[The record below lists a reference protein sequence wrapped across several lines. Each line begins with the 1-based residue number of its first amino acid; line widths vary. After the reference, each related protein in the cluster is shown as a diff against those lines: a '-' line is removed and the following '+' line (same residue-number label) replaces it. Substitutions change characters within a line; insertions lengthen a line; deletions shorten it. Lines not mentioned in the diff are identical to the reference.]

1 MQFLQK
7 KLSEVNPSINRG
19 QLILFKMESAN
30 NTNEYFFPM
39 RAGTN
44 QTGQS
49 INLATNFFRLSFVK
63 NSSKCFFKYAVDF
76 DPELPGDSAKLR
88 RKVWVS
94 AREKMSEKLGHTI
107 FNNTTCYSE
116 VNYADPIVIET
127 KFEDQEYKVLV
138 KWTNIV
144 ENSTIEALSLYKKFI
159 SALVRKINF
168 TPIRRSFFDP
178 KNAKMVDNV
187 ELWPGFNS
195 TVNIFPSGVML
206 NMNIIYKV
214 LRSETALDAMNKIK
228 TKFRNPDEMKEELQA
243 LFKNNVVLTR
253 YNTDKTYVIDSVD
266 FDKSPRSS
274 FETKKGPTT
283 FMDYYS
289 QKYGKNIRDLDQP
302 LLLSIDKKKNQSIY
316 LIPEFCFLTGLTDE
330 MRANFN
336 MMKSMATITKGNA
349 NEKMKECMSIIQMF
363 LKNEKCQQDIQQ
375 WGLTLSDEPVGVTSR
390 KLDAGNII
398 MHRNGPNSRFNF
410 PIEKTDDIDRKIQA
424 EMYSQPRLAKWMV
437 ISTERDEQTCQSF
450 VEMLKGQV
458 AGSFKYQIANPH
470 ILKTRGPNYK
480 EWEDKI
486 CDVLN
491 KNNDVTLVVLVLP
504 GGKGKGINYS
514 ELKRL
519 LINKYAVP
527 SQVALASTLSKPKGV
542 RSVVN
547 KILMQI
553 CAKVGGEPWAVD
565 ALPFTNAPTMVVG
578 LDMYNKGDKT
588 IIGCCATYN
597 NTFTKYTS
605 IVKTGSSGSDLS
617 PLVGQSISEASNYF
631 TSCNK
636 IAPSHVIV
644 IRDGISPSQIT
655 VATTEVNAI
664 LKANQGIKLTYIL
677 LNKKTTIKLFV
688 DSNKNYSNIPP
699 GTLVDDF
706 ITDPEKSDFF
716 LVSQKSNQG
725 LSQATH
731 YHVVYDNTK
740 AAPKDVHL
748 LIYKLCYLYY
758 NWTGGIKIPAPCQ
771 YARKLAVLV
780 GDKLS
785 TKHETVLPSEK
796 FNSEIR
802 SLFFL

>member
-1 MQFLQK
+1 
-7 KLSEVNPSINRG
+7 
-19 QLILFKMESAN
+19 MEGAN
-30 NTNEYFFPM
+30 NTNDYFFPK
-39 RAGTN
+39 RAGIN

-49 INLATNFFRLSFVK
+49 ITLATNFFKLSFL
-63 NSSKCFFKYAVDF
+63 NNNSKCFFKYAVDF

-88 RKVWVS
+88 RKVWNS
-94 AREKMSEKLGHTI
+94 AREQISKVLGHTI

-116 VNYADPIVIET
+116 INYADPIVIDT
-127 KFEDQEYKVLV
+127 KIDEQEYKVQI
-138 KWTNIV
+138 KWTNLV
-144 ENSTIEALSLYKKFI
+144 ENSTIEALSLYKRFI
-159 SALVRKINF
+159 STLVRKINF

-178 KNAKMVDNV
+178 KNAKTVDGV

-195 TVNIFPSGVML
+195 TVNIFPSGTML

-214 LRSETALDAMNKIK
+214 LRSETALEAMNKLK
-228 TKFRNPDEMKEELQA
+228 NKFRNPEEMKEELQA

-266 FDKSPRSS
+266 FEKSPRST
-274 FETKKGPTT
+274 FETKKGSVT

-289 QKYGKNIRDLDQP
+289 TKYEKNISDPDQP
-302 LLLSIDKKKNQSIY
+302 LLLSIDKKRNQSIY

-336 MMKSMATITKGNA
+336 MMKQMATITKGNA

-363 LKNEKCQQDIQQ
+363 LKNEKCQEDIKQ
-375 WGLTLSDEPVGVTSR
+375 WGLTISDQPVGVIGR

-398 MHRNGPNSRFNF
+398 MHRNGPTTRFNF

-424 EMYSQPRLAKWMV
+424 EMFSQPKLAKWMV
-437 ISTERDEQTCQSF
+437 ISTGRDEQTCQSF

-458 AGSFKYQIANPH
+458 AGSFKYQIAPPLV
-470 ILKTRGPNYK
+470 LKTNGTNYR

-486 CDVLN
+486 SEVLN
-491 KNNDVTLVVLVLP
+491 KHNDVTLVVLVLP
-504 GGKGKGINYS
+504 GGKGKGINYN

-565 ALPFTNAPTMVVG
+565 QLPFTNAPTMVVG

-597 NTFTKYTS
+597 STFTKYTS
-605 IVKTGSSGSDLS
+605 IVKTGNVGADLS
-617 PLVGQSISEASNYF
+617 HLVGESISEAKNYF
-631 TSCNK
+631 TSANNK

-644 IRDGISPSQIT
+644 IRDGISPTQMTI
-655 VATTEVNAI
+655 ATTEVNAI
-664 LKANQGIKLTYIL
+664 LTANPGIKMTYIL
-677 LNKKTTIKLFV
+677 LNKKTTIKVFV
-688 DSNKNYSNIPP
+688 DNNKNYSNIPP
-699 GTLVDDF
+699 GTLVDDL
-706 ITDPEKSDFF
+706 ITDPEKCDFF

-731 YHVVYDNTK
+731 YNVVYDNFN
-740 AAPKDVHL
+740 AAPQHIHL

-758 NWTGGIKIPAPCQ
+758 NWTGGIKLLRL
-771 YARKLAVLV
+771 YRKVIFTPPYP
-780 GDKLS
+780 K
-785 TKHETVLPSEK
+785 K
-796 FNSEIR
+796 FTMS
-802 SLFFL
+802 